1 MGQFISFKSE
11 INNPWFNPWFI
22 LLHTHSNV
30 CATVEGRCLEYL
42 VCITLH
48 LPTNPILKI
57 QYFPLNMLILRQK
70 SLLFFYLPFENS
82 TTRIAITDAIRCNN
96 LCLKHYLV
104 DIHSRFYAYLGNNL
118 IAEGESSD
126 EFYFFTLPSSPPADL
141 KCKTESHSLS
151 LRWRDPIIGMIE
163 NVTYQYSYDLI
174 AGMFIAYPLSY
185 AFTY

>member
-1 MGQFISFKSE
+1 MKKNRKIRVIIDMENWLWKS
-11 INNPWFNPWFI
+11 NFGTFWQ
-22 LLHTHSNV
+22 
-30 CATVEGRCLEYL
+30 
-42 VCITLH
+42 
-48 LPTNPILKI
+48 LPINPILKI
-57 QYFPLNMLILRQK
+57 QYFPLNMLILRRK